1 MKQLFTFANSFVVI
15 TVLCM
20 MLGCAGTGKT
30 SIDPQMQMAP
40 SAEEQAVIQVAQD
53 LFDAMRAGDGDK
65 VRSLFIEGA
74 ELRSVGERN
83 GEPSMNVTPMDRFAA
98 AVAQPHDQMWDEQ
111 FWDTNVQ
118 INGRLAS
125 MWMSY
130 AFYLGGKLS
139 HCGVNTF
146 MLFKDTAGWKV
157 MSLAD
162 TRQREGCQIP
172 ESVKPVVN

>member
-1 MKQLFTFANSFVVI
+1 MKRLSTYFKPFLAVTL
-15 TVLCM
+15 LCT
-20 MLGCAGTGKT
+20 LPGCAGTSKSGMDQKT
-30 SIDPQMQMAP
+30 NMAP
-40 SAEEQAVIQVAQD
+40 SVEEQAVIQVAQD
-53 LFDAMRAGDGDK
+53 LFDAMRAEDGEK

-98 AVAQPHDQMWDEQ
+98 AVEQPHDQMWDEQ
-111 FWDTNVQ
+111 FWDPNVQ

-146 MLFKDTAGWKV
+146 MLFKGTAGWKV